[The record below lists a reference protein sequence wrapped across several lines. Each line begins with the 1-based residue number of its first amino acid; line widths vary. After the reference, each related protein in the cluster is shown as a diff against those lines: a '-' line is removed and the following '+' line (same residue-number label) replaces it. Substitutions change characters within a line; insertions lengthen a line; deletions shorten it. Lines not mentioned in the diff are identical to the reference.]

1 MKTFKYFKSITL
13 LSVDKVIGMGI
24 KIVAKVQKLGR
35 IAIPQTSRDY
45 YEIHEGDKVE
55 IEILS
60 IKHPNGMVIDFSSQS
75 PAVQE
80 VEG

>member
-1 MKTFKYFKSITL
+1 
-13 LSVDKVIGMGI
+13 MGI

-35 IAIPQTSRDY
+35 IAIPQTWREF

-60 IKHPNGMVIDFSSQS
+60 IKRPNGMVINFS
-75 PAVQE
+75 PRPAAVQE
-80 VEG
+80 GSA